1 VTSTADDMR
10 PQRNVRVP
18 DPRTGRSALARVL
31 LSFLL
36 IGIVGAGLGAI
47 GLFIGYSY
55 YSAPGPLATAKTFEI
70 KRGLRT
76 SEIAVALQDAG
87 IVSDAA
93 LFSAA
98 ATLTNTRG
106 KLRAGEY
113 DFPAGVSV
121 KDALNIIVGGKARTY
136 KILIPEG
143 LPSSKRWRGSRIT
156 VS

>member
-1 VTSTADDMR
+1 MA
-10 PQRNVRVP
+10 
-18 DPRTGRSALARVL
+18 
-31 LSFLL
+31 
-36 IGIVGAGLGAI
+36 AI
-47 GLFIGYSY
+47 GLFVGYSY

-98 ATLTNTRG
+98 ASLTDTRG

-121 KDALNIIVGGKARTY
+121 KDALNIIV
-136 KILIPEG
+136 
-143 LPSSKRWRGSRIT
+143 WRQGENLQDSDPGRLHRRAGAGT
-156 VS
+156 N